1 MLYLAAM
8 KIINGINN
16 YISGSKPV
24 YAAMGAFDGIHHG
37 HSKLIS
43 MAVDAAHKNNG
54 EAVVLT
60 FKPHPRCFISSD
72 KHFDLIT
79 TYEHKEKIIAGLN
92 VDTMVVIDFNEAI
105 AAMPPVIFI
114 EEFLVK
120 SLKVS
125 EVFVGFNFYFGANR
139 SGNTGTLLEAGS
151 KYGFKVNILSPIEIG
166 NFVVSSS
173 KIRLLIE
180 AGAVNDVIKFMGRP
194 FKLTGE
200 VIHGDGLGRKLNI
213 PTANIKVPD
222 SCIIIPK
229 PGVYAVKCRVKGA
242 AYKAVMNI
250 GMRPTVYEKKSSLM
264 TFELHI
270 LDFNDDIYGEV
281 VETYFIK
288 RLRDEKKF
296 TDFKALCA
304 QIKADI
310 SFAAEYFDESEN
322 I

>member
-1 MLYLAAM
+1 M

-16 YISGSKPV
+16 YISDSKPV

-37 HSKLIS
+37 HSKLIN
-43 MAVDAAHKNNG
+43 MAVEAAHKNNG

-72 KHFDLIT
+72 KRFNLIT
-79 TYEHKEKIIAGLN
+79 AYEHKEKIIAGLN
-92 VDTMVVIDFNEAI
+92 VDTMVVLNFNEAI
-105 AAMPPVIFI
+105 AAMPPVKFI
-114 EEFLVK
+114 EEFLIK

-139 SGNTGTLLEAGS
+139 SGNVETLIEAGH
-151 KYGFKVNILSPIEIG
+151 KYGFKVNVLSPIQIG

-200 VIHGDGLGRKLNI
+200 VVRGDGLGRKLNI
-213 PTANIKVPD
+213 PTANIKAPD
-222 SCIIIPK
+222 ECIIIPK
-229 PGVYAVKCRVKGA
+229 PGVYAVKCKVKGA

-250 GMRPTVYEKKSSLM
+250 GMRPTIYEKHSSLM
-264 TFELHI
+264 SFELHI
-270 LDFNDDIYGEV
+270 LGFNDDIYAEIIKI
-281 VETYFIK
+281 YFIK

-296 TDFKALCA
+296 ADFKALCA

-310 SFAAEYFDESEN
+310 SFAAEYFDEIEN